1 MNSARSVTAI
11 LMGDPR
17 PDREAVSE
25 RRRAQLRI
33 DEEPGPTPGV
43 VEVLEALADGP
54 MTYAELAGDL
64 GMSLAGLTARAA
76 IAIKDGLVGRTC
88 GRPARL
94 FLTPEGE
101 ALIR

>member
-1 MNSARSVTAI
+1 MNPARSVTAI

-54 MTYAELAGDL
+54 MTYAELAGEL
-64 GMSLAGLTARAA
+64 GLSLSAASARALEA
-76 IAIKDGLVGRTC
+76 LAAGLVGRIEK
-88 GRPARL
+88 RPKRV
-94 FLTPEGE
+94 FLTPDGE